1 MKKTVI
7 LNLAKL
13 NYDNK
18 IDLSPI
24 SALTAVTAYDDSSPA
39 EIIERLQGQDIAVTK
54 ELPVGRDLIE
64 QFPPSVKLICE
75 AGTGF
80 NNIDLA
86 AAREKGITVC
96 NVPGYSTEGVAHL
109 AITFM
114 LNHSASLTRQQIML
128 REKNFVNFT
137 DHLTVPHVEVNGKTL
152 GVVGGGAIGREV
164 MKVAVALEMNIL
176 VYDPMPRD
184 WGNAKIHSASL
195 EDLLRKS
202 DFVTLHCPLTPET
215 RHLINRERLSL
226 MKPSAYLINTSR
238 GPLVKEADLVE
249 ALRQS
254 QIAGAALDVH
264 EVEPLSADSPLFNLE
279 NAVLTPHIGWQRL
292 ESRQRLFALMA
303 GNIEAYLNG
312 APRNV
317 VS

>member
-13 NYDNK
+13 NYDHK

-24 SALTAVTAYDDSSPA
+24 SALTTVTAYDSSNPE
-39 EIIERLQGQDIAVTK
+39 EIIERLQGQDIAITK

-109 AITFM
+109 AITFI
-114 LNHSASLTRQQIML
+114 LNHSSSLSRQQIML
-128 REKNFVNFT
+128 SQKNYINFT
-137 DHLTVPHVEVNGKTL
+137 THLTVPHFEVNGKTL
-152 GVVGGGAIGREV
+152 GVIGGGAIGREV
-164 MKVAVALEMNIL
+164 MKVAVALGMNVL

-184 WGNAKIHSASL
+184 WGNPRIQSASL
-195 EDLLRKS
+195 EDLLRQS
-202 DFVTLHCPLTPET
+202 DFVTLHCPLMPET
-215 RHLINRERLSL
+215 RHLINKERLSL
-226 MKPSAYLINTSR
+226 MKPTAYLVNTSR
-238 GPLVKEADLVE
+238 GPLVKETDLIE
-249 ALRQS
+249 ALQ
-254 QIAGAALDVH
+254 QGKIAGAALDVQ
-264 EVEPLSADSPLFNLE
+264 EVEPLSPDSPLFTLDNL
-279 NAVLTPHIGWQRL
+279 VLTPHIGWQRL
-292 ESRQRLFALMA
+292 ESRQRLFQLMA
-303 GNIEAYLNG
+303 GNIEAFLKG
-312 APRNV
+312 TPVNV